1 MGNPV
6 EINDKVL
13 DESQK
18 LDEKFYRYGTIGFIA
33 FCFVLLLTLT
43 CFIWRF
49 PFFEFDYPIDS
60 ERWGQLGD
68 FFGGIIGTIITFLSV
83 IFLYKAFK
91 EQRLANVEAH
101 EVNAEIIKKSEQSSN
116 LNKLQHFDA
125 NYCTLLNLY
134 KDAIAGYKSSS
145 KLIPVGKA
153 SMSNLIS
160 SYIAS
165 TTFSNNEVYKKRT
178 KKALNIFNDFFA
190 KNMTVVNAHMRI
202 LYQIFNM
209 LTISNIDENDKI
221 LYAKLLRSQMT
232 DEELILIRY
241 NCMTIRGN
249 KMQLLVF
256 QYNILKHLPLLG
268 LLEFK
273 KYCKGLSRPQIN
285 CINDEFIIWRKEI
298 CHQFRIQSDIDK
310 IVEKKYGERY
320 NLRITIRADNKC
332 YTFTMTRKQMTTGPK
347 DMLVKAFDNYYQ
359 DDLLFENL
367 LVDFHSELFYLSGF
381 KKYNRNTRFIHF
393 HKNIGTDVIFNI
405 QISQDNPLILSYYQ
419 IEHPTHE

>member
-6 EINDKVL
+6 EINDKVTG
-13 DESQK
+13 ESLK
-18 LDEKFYRYGTIGFIA
+18 LDKIFYRYGKVWLIV
-33 FCFVLLLTLT
+33 FCFVFLITLI
-43 CFIWRF
+43 CFIWKF
-49 PFFEFDYPIDS
+49 PLFEFDYPIDS

-101 EVNAEIIKKSEQSSN
+101 EVNAEIIKQSEQAVN
-116 LNKLQHFDA
+116 LNRLQRFDA
-125 NYCTLLNLY
+125 NYCTLLDLY

-145 KLIPVGKA
+145 ELTPVGKA
-153 SMSNLIS
+153 SMSNLVS
-160 SYIAS
+160 SFIAS
-165 TTFSNNEVYKKRT
+165 TPFDNNEAYKKRT
-178 KKALNIFNDFFA
+178 KKSLNLFNDFLA

-202 LYQIFNM
+202 LYQIFNL

-268 LLEFK
+268 LFEFK

-298 CHQFRIQSDIDK
+298 CRKFRVQSDIDK
-310 IVEKKYGERY
+310 IIEKSYGERY
-320 NLRITIRADNKC
+320 NLRIEIRSDNK
-332 YTFTMTRKQMTTGPK
+332 YYSFKLIKKQITTGPK

-359 DDLLFENL
+359 NNLLFENL
-367 LVDFHSELFYLSGF
+367 LVDFHFELFYFSGF
-381 KKYNRNTRFIHF
+381 KQYNRNIKLEHS
-393 HKNIGTDVIFNI
+393 HISEGTDVIFNI

>member
-101 EVNAEIIKKSEQSSN
+101 EVNAEIIKQSEQSSN

-256 QYNILKHLPLLG
+256 QYNILKHLPLL
-268 LLEFK
+268 
-273 KYCKGLSRPQIN
+273 
-285 CINDEFIIWRKEI
+285 
-298 CHQFRIQSDIDK
+298 
-310 IVEKKYGERY
+310 
-320 NLRITIRADNKC
+320 
-332 YTFTMTRKQMTTGPK
+332 
-347 DMLVKAFDNYYQ
+347 
-359 DDLLFENL
+359 
-367 LVDFHSELFYLSGF
+367 
-381 KKYNRNTRFIHF
+381 
-393 HKNIGTDVIFNI
+393 
-405 QISQDNPLILSYYQ
+405 
-419 IEHPTHE
+419 

>member
-1 MGNPV
+1 MENPV
-6 EINDKVL
+6 EIDDKVTG
-13 DESQK
+13 ESLK
-18 LDEKFYRYGTIGFIA
+18 LDKIFYRYGRLGLIV
-33 FCFVLLLTLT
+33 FCFVFLSTLI
-43 CFIWRF
+43 CFIWKF
-49 PFFEFDYPIDS
+49 PLFEFDYPIDS

-101 EVNAEIIKKSEQSSN
+101 EVNAEIIKQSEQSVN
-116 LNKLQHFDA
+116 LNRLQRFDA

-145 KLIPVGKA
+145 ELIPVGKA
-153 SMSNLIS
+153 SMSNLVS
-160 SYIAS
+160 SFIAS
-165 TTFSNNEVYKKRT
+165 TPFDNNETYKKRT
-178 KKALNIFNDFFA
+178 KKSLNLFNDFLA

-202 LYQIFNM
+202 LYQILNL

-268 LLEFK
+268 LFEFK
-273 KYCKGLSRPQIN
+273 KYCKGLSRSQIN
-285 CINDEFIIWRKEI
+285 CINDEFIIWRKDI
-298 CHQFRIQSDIDK
+298 CRQFRIQSDIDK
-310 IVEKKYGERY
+310 IVEKRYGERY
-320 NLRITIRADNKC
+320 NLRIEIRPDNK
-332 YTFTMTRKQMTTGPK
+332 YYSFKMIKKQMTTGPK

-359 DDLLFENL
+359 NNLLFENL
-367 LVDFHSELFYLSGF
+367 LVDFHSELFYFSGF
-381 KKYNRNTRFIHF
+381 KRYNRNVRLVHSHI
-393 HKNIGTDVIFNI
+393 NEGTDVIFNI
-405 QISQDNPLILSYYQ
+405 KISQDNPLILSYYQ